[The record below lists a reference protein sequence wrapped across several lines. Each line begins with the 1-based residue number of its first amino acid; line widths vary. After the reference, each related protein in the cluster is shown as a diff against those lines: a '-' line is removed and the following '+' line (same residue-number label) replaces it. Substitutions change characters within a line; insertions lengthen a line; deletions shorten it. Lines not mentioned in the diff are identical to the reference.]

1 MILFE
6 DSETRD
12 DAQQPGAGPP
22 LPEHEGV
29 VEAAGDDAEA
39 AEPEATDKAS
49 KKKSAKKKK
58 SAARSRDDGPAIHLA
73 EGEDVFPATIKVL
86 GVGGGGG
93 NAVNRMIDARLRGI
107 EFIAANTDV
116 QALAACRA
124 PVKLQLG
131 KQLTRGLGA
140 GADPEIGRKAALEDT
155 DRILETL
162 DGADMV
168 FLTAGLGGGTGG
180 GAAPIIASL
189 AAEIGALTVAVVT
202 KPFGFEGR
210 RRTSYADQAVE
221 ELRGAV
227 DTLITIPNERL
238 LSFVERGTPLG
249 EAFRIADDVL
259 RQAVQ
264 GISDLI
270 TIPGEVNVD
279 FADVR
284 TVMTGMGMAL
294 MGTGVAKGDNRAVE
308 AAQRAIS
315 SPLLE
320 ETSIQGAKG
329 VLLNIS
335 GGSDLTL
342 HEVAE
347 AARIIQEAVD
357 PDANIISGMVIDE
370 GLEEAMKVTVIATG
384 FDIAQGER
392 GDSDRADSQREGR
405 PIAFSIPRR
414 EAPSRPEPVAARE
427 PVARPEPAPAAR
439 ERTEQPAAAAAATTR
454 GPDRPTERD
463 DSPAEVPFYRKAIA
477 HNRGDDPGGF
487 GPNWSSVDDY
497 DIPTVLR
504 KQMD

>member
-1 MILFE
+1 MILFDDE
-6 DSETRD
+6 ETSRKTSTND
-12 DAQQPGAGPP
+12 
-22 LPEHEGV
+22 LPISL
-29 VEAAGDDAEA
+29 
-39 AEPEATDKAS
+39 AEPATEA
-49 KKKSAKKKK
+49 
-58 SAARSRDDGPAIHLA
+58 
-73 EGEDVFPATIKVL
+73 FPAKIKVI

-93 NAVNRMIDARLRGI
+93 NAVNRMIDAQLRGI
-107 EFIAANTDV
+107 EFIAANTDL
-116 QALAACRA
+116 QALGKCRA
-124 PVKLQLG
+124 ALKLQLG
-131 KQLTRGLGA
+131 RQLTRGLGA

-155 DRILETL
+155 EKILEMI
-162 DGADMV
+162 DSADMI

-202 KPFGFEGR
+202 KPFNFEGR
-210 RRTSYADQAVE
+210 RRMRYAEQAVE

-227 DTLITIPNERL
+227 DTLISIPNERL
-238 LSFVERGTPLG
+238 LSFVERGTPLS

-270 TIPGEVNVD
+270 TIPGEINVD

-284 TVMTGMGMAL
+284 TIMTGMGMAL
-294 MGTGVAKGDNRAVE
+294 MGTGVAKGENRAIE

-335 GGSDLTL
+335 GSPDLTL

-347 AARIIQEAVD
+347 AARIIQESVD
-357 PDANIISGMVIDE
+357 PEANIISGMVIDDV
-370 GLEEAMKVTVIATG
+370 LEDAMKVTVIATG
-384 FDIAQGER
+384 FGGGAGARPDAPARPSFFEPR
-392 GDSDRADSQREGR
+392 PAADSRPAVEFRAASQRE
-405 PIAFSIPRR
+405 R
-414 EAPSRPEPVAARE
+414 ERE
-427 PVARPEPAPAAR
+427 PDPEAA
-439 ERTEQPAAAAAATTR
+439 E
-454 GPDRPTERD
+454 
-463 DSPAEVPFYRKAIA
+463 SPADVPFYRKVIA
-477 HNRGDDPGGF
+477 HNRGEDPGGF
-487 GPNWSSVDDY
+487 GPNWSNVDDY